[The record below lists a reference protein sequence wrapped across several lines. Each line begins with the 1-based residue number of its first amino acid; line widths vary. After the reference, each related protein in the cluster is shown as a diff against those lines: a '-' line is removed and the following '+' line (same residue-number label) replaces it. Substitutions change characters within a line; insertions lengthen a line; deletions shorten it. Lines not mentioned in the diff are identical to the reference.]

1 MEKKFD
7 YISEAKKVFDKEIE
21 ALEKTRDALGKD
33 FETILNLILDCEGK
47 LILTGMGKPGHIAT
61 KMSATFASLGIP
73 SFFMHPGEA
82 MHGDL
87 GMVEK
92 KDVVMLMSYSGES
105 EEVTRLMPVLK
116 EIGCKTI
123 AITGKPQSTLA
134 QECQYHFFFP
144 EFEEACYLHLAPT
157 SSTTTL
163 LVLGDALAV
172 VASRAIN
179 YTRDDFAQDLE
190 STLGANYSQKKI
202 VRHGKKIRLDLW
214 DTAGQEKYRAIGRH
228 FYKDSYI
235 VCLVYDITNKESF
248 ERIKTVW
255 YPELKEHGEKTKILA
270 LVGNKIDKYLDEQV
284 NEDDVK
290 KYAEEINAINKRTSA
305 MEGTNIEDLFN
316 SLVDKYLKEIAGM
329 IIEEEKIKIKKDDL
343 KNDKQKKKGCC

>member
-1 MEKKFD
+1 MDKKFD
-7 YISEAKKVFDKEIE
+7 YINEAKKVFDKEIE
-21 ALEKTRDALGKD
+21 ALQKTRDALGED

-163 LVLGDALAV
+163 LVLGDAFAV
-172 VASRAIN
+172 IASRAIN
-179 YTRDDFAQDLE
+179 YTRDDFGLHHPAGALGKKLLVKVKNLMYSGDEDAVVLE
-190 STLGANYSQKKI
+190 GSTLHQAIVEMSKKGLSMVTIVDTDNNIKGIITDGDLRRMLDKNVDVYNAVVDDLMTKNPTTVDYREMAVNALQTMSDKKI
-202 VRHGKKIRLDLW
+202 TCMPVVD
-214 DTAGQEKYRAIGRH
+214 EE
-228 FYKDSYI
+228 
-235 VCLVYDITNKESF
+235 NK
-248 ERIKTVW
+248 
-255 YPELKEHGEKTKILA
+255 
-270 LVGNKIDKYLDEQV
+270 LVGTILMQDIFK
-284 NEDDVK
+284 
-290 KYAEEINAINKRTSA
+290 
-305 MEGTNIEDLFN
+305 
-316 SLVDKYLKEIAGM
+316 AG
-329 IIEEEKIKIKKDDL
+329 IVR
-343 KNDKQKKKGCC
+343 

>member
-1 MEKKFD
+1 MDKKFD

-21 ALEKTRDALGKD
+21 ALEKTRDALGED

-123 AITGKPQSTLA
+123 AITGKSQSTLA

-172 VASRAIN
+172 IASRAIN
-179 YTRDDFAQDLE
+179 YTRDDFGLHHPAGALGKKLLVKVKNLMYSGDEDAVVLE
-190 STLGANYSQKKI
+190 GSTLHQAIVEMSKKGLSMVTIVDTDNNIKGIITDGDLRRMLDKNVDVYNAVVDDLMTKNPTTVDYREMAVNALQTMSDKKI
-202 VRHGKKIRLDLW
+202 TCMPVVDEG
-214 DTAGQEKYRAIGRH
+214 
-228 FYKDSYI
+228 
-235 VCLVYDITNKESF
+235 NK
-248 ERIKTVW
+248 
-255 YPELKEHGEKTKILA
+255 
-270 LVGNKIDKYLDEQV
+270 LVGTILMQDIFK
-284 NEDDVK
+284 
-290 KYAEEINAINKRTSA
+290 
-305 MEGTNIEDLFN
+305 
-316 SLVDKYLKEIAGM
+316 AG
-329 IIEEEKIKIKKDDL
+329 IVR
-343 KNDKQKKKGCC
+343 

>member
-1 MEKKFD
+1 MDKQFD

-21 ALEKTRDALGKD
+21 ALEKTRDALGED
-33 FETILNLILDCEGK
+33 FEKILNLILSCEGK

-116 EIGCKTI
+116 EIGCTTI
-123 AITGKPQSTLA
+123 AITGKQQSTLA

-144 EFEEACYLHLAPT
+144 DFEEACYLHLAPT

-172 VASRAIN
+172 IASRAIN
-179 YTRDDFAQDLE
+179 YTRDDFGLHHPAGTLGKKLLVKVKNLMYSGNEDAVVVE
-190 STLGANYSQKKI
+190 GSTLHQAIVEMSKKGLSMVTIVDGENNIKGIITDGDLRRMLDKNVDVYNAVVDDLMTKNPITVDYREMAVNALQTMSDKKI
-202 VRHGKKIRLDLW
+202 TCMPVVDEENKLIGTILMQDIFKAGIVR
-214 DTAGQEKYRAIGRH
+214 
-228 FYKDSYI
+228 
-235 VCLVYDITNKESF
+235 
-248 ERIKTVW
+248 
-255 YPELKEHGEKTKILA
+255 
-270 LVGNKIDKYLDEQV
+270 
-284 NEDDVK
+284 
-290 KYAEEINAINKRTSA
+290 
-305 MEGTNIEDLFN
+305 
-316 SLVDKYLKEIAGM
+316 
-329 IIEEEKIKIKKDDL
+329 
-343 KNDKQKKKGCC
+343 

>member
-1 MEKKFD
+1 MDKKFD

-21 ALEKTRDALGKD
+21 ALQKTRDALGED
-33 FETILNLILDCEGK
+33 FETILNLILNCEGK

-105 EEVTRLMPVLK
+105 EEVTRLMPVLN

-172 VASRAIN
+172 IASRAIN
-179 YTRDDFAQDLE
+179 YTRDDFGLHHPAGALGKKLLVKVKNLMYSGDEDAVVLE
-190 STLGANYSQKKI
+190 GSTLHQAIVEMSKKGLSMVTIVDTDNNIKGIITDGDLRRMLDKNVDVYNAVVDDLMTKNPITVDYREMAVNALQTMSDKKI
-202 VRHGKKIRLDLW
+202 TCMPVVN
-214 DTAGQEKYRAIGRH
+214 EE
-228 FYKDSYI
+228 
-235 VCLVYDITNKESF
+235 NK
-248 ERIKTVW
+248 
-255 YPELKEHGEKTKILA
+255 
-270 LVGNKIDKYLDEQV
+270 LVGTILMQDIFK
-284 NEDDVK
+284 
-290 KYAEEINAINKRTSA
+290 
-305 MEGTNIEDLFN
+305 
-316 SLVDKYLKEIAGM
+316 AG
-329 IIEEEKIKIKKDDL
+329 IVR
-343 KNDKQKKKGCC
+343 